1 MIIDAVEFGYTAHE
15 GPAVPIGLPTL
26 IKLAF
31 DGVDLAPL
39 WNTLVGR
46 VNDDPRDAAALFD
59 LSTIAHIQGRP
70 NDRAALQAWALE
82 LRRLYRQPPAAT
94 PAQSSPG
101 SGGQKGRGIRLLAF
115 MAPGDFMANMPI
127 GFLLEGSSVTLDM
140 VYLVPGLPLPQPLP
154 DHDLALVAVAESNE
168 NQALLGELAA
178 LVRSWPRPVVN
189 SPQHIARLTRDGTW
203 ALLKSAPGVAIP
215 MNARIDRRSFE
226 RIAHGEASIENVLEG
241 CTFPIIA
248 RPLDSHAG
256 EGLCKLESSA
266 EMDAYLRERAEG
278 EFYIAP
284 FVDYRGPDGLF
295 RKYRIALIDGRPYA
309 VHMAISEHWMI
320 HYLNADMMRSVEKRA
335 EEARFMASF
344 DEEFAV
350 RHATALRAIAERIDL
365 DYIPLDCGET
375 RDGKLLLFETGT
387 NMVVHAMDAP
397 DLFPYKR
404 PQMEKVFGAFQA
416 MLRQR
421 MARMERIAADAA

>member
-1 MIIDAVEFGYTAHE
+1 
-15 GPAVPIGLPTL
+15 
-26 IKLAF
+26 
-31 DGVDLAPL
+31 
-39 WNTLVGR
+39 
-46 VNDDPRDAAALFD
+46 
-59 LSTIAHIQGRP
+59 
-70 NDRAALQAWALE
+70 
-82 LRRLYRQPPAAT
+82 
-94 PAQSSPG
+94 
-101 SGGQKGRGIRLLAF
+101 
-115 MAPGDFMANMPI
+115 
-127 GFLLEGSSVTLDM
+127 
-140 VYLVPGLPLPQPLP
+140 LPLPQPLP
-154 DHDLALVAVAESNE
+154 DHDVALVAVAESNE

-189 SPQHIARLTRDGTW
+189 SPRHIARLTRDGTW

-226 RIAHGEASIENVLEG
+226 RIAHGEDTIENVLEG

-256 EGLCKLESSA
+256 EGLCKLECGA
-266 EMDAYLRERAEG
+266 AIDAYLDERAEG

-320 HYLNADMMRSVEKRA
+320 HYLNADMMRNAEKRA

-350 RHATALRAIAERIDL
+350 RHATALHAIAERIDL

-375 RDGKLLLFETGT
+375 RDRKLLLFETGT